1 MWFYIYIIYNMTWL
15 EYMYCCTKS
24 ILPFCTLEF
33 LKSWFLLVSFSIY
46 NERAYKNRLFKESS
60 HWTKFSLSLSFFDL
74 RSFLLNKKRRTWRFD
89 FCGCRN
95 TRCFVCGHVRVVT
108 SKKGCCIFHC
118 SGGLWWVS
126 FYTFLYKYC
135 FWLGK

>member
-60 HWTKFSLSLSFFDL
+60 HWTKFSLSSSFFDL
-74 RSFLLNKKRRTWRFD
+74 RSSLLNKKRRTWRHFSQN
-89 FCGCRN
+89 FCLSQRFKFWFILFSFF
-95 TRCFVCGHVRVVT
+95 FVTDQAERT
-108 SKKGCCIFHC
+108 TQ
-118 SGGLWWVS
+118 VS
-126 FYTFLYKYC
+126 NRADMRM
-135 FWLGK
+135 